1 MQERPDHAAH
11 KTTDKNVGI
20 DFTENIRVGEDGEQG
35 TKLEE

>member
-1 MQERPDHAAH
+1 MQEWPDLAAH

-20 DFTENIRVGEDGEQG
+20 DFAENIRVGEVGDQG